1 MLTGTRVESVFRGCW
16 ESWKGERLAAD
27 WNWAMRPTEKKRIT
41 GLEWKLLS
49 SDGEGKERQRE
60 ASPKV
65 ESTCSFNLDMEIMKL
80 SHPPSTRDAII
91 SAALAATCRTR
102 HPVSILLKA
111 RITLFRAL
119 LSYIKRNIPLDE
131 PRYIQKVNARCEI
144 IHMDPFVR
152 CLLRKAFQ

>member
-1 MLTGTRVESVFRGCW
+1 M
-16 ESWKGERLAAD
+16 AAD

-80 SHPPSTRDAII
+80 SPIPPQPATPS
-91 SAALAATCRTR
+91 SPQPWPQLAEL
-102 HPVSILLKA
+102 V
-111 RITLFRAL
+111 TLSQF
-119 LSYIKRNIPLDE
+119 
-131 PRYIQKVNARCEI
+131 
-144 IHMDPFVR
+144 F
-152 CLLRKAFQ
+152 